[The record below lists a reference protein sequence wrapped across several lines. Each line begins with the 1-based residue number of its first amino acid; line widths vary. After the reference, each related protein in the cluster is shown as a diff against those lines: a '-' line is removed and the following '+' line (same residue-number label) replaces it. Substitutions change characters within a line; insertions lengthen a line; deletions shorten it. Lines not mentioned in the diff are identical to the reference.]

1 MIENEKLEIPKPD
14 FLSGLND
21 DQRKA
26 VLLTEGPLLVLSGAG
41 TGKTK
46 VLTSRLAN
54 LIYSKKAML
63 SEVLAVTFTNKAAYE
78 MKSRV
83 SKLLGQPTEGMYI
96 GTFHSIGVRL
106 LRKNASLV
114 DLKNDFTILDTDD
127 QVRLIKQII
136 SFFNLDKKIYNP
148 KNYLYFI
155 EQLKN
160 YALNFDE
167 IDNHEFE
174 IYSNGNLSKI
184 YKMYQE
190 RLIAFNSVDFGDLI
204 MKPLELFKRNPEI
217 LGFYQRKLK
226 YILVDEY
233 QDTNTAQYLLLRLL
247 ASNHSNICCVGD
259 EAQSIY
265 GWRGAPLKNIRNFE
279 KDCEGSN
286 IIRLEQN
293 YRSTGNILDAASNL
307 ISENKERIGKRLWTS
322 DSEGMKVKI
331 VNVDDDINEAVS
343 ICIKI
348 KDLINNN
355 INPEKIAILTRAT
368 FQFKEIEDRLVKENI
383 KYRVIGGPKF
393 YERKEIRDAL
403 AYLRIMTNQNDDLA
417 FERIVNTPKRGIGAV
432 LLSNLYECS
441 RLKKIS
447 LFQSAKFF

>member
-259 EAQSIY
+259 EDQSIY
-265 GWRGAPLKNIRNFE
+265 GWRGAQLKNILNF
-279 KDCEGSN
+279 
-286 IIRLEQN
+286 
-293 YRSTGNILDAASNL
+293 
-307 ISENKERIGKRLWTS
+307 
-322 DSEGMKVKI
+322 
-331 VNVDDDINEAVS
+331 
-343 ICIKI
+343 
-348 KDLINNN
+348 
-355 INPEKIAILTRAT
+355 
-368 FQFKEIEDRLVKENI
+368 
-383 KYRVIGGPKF
+383 
-393 YERKEIRDAL
+393 
-403 AYLRIMTNQNDDLA
+403 
-417 FERIVNTPKRGIGAV
+417 
-432 LLSNLYECS
+432 
-441 RLKKIS
+441 
-447 LFQSAKFF
+447 

>member
-217 LGFYQRKLK
+217 LRFYQRKLK

-259 EAQSIY
+259 EDQSIY
-265 GWRGAPLKNIRNFE
+265 GWRGAQLKNILNFE
-279 KDCEGSN
+279 KDFEGSN

-368 FQFKEIEDRLVKENI
+368 FQFKVNNPEKIKNARIEDKI
-383 KYRVIGGPKF
+383 KFRQVFIAPTVAP
-393 YERKEIRDAL
+393 IPL
-403 AYLRIMTNQNDDLA
+403 
-417 FERIVNTPKRGIGAV
+417 
-432 LLSNLYECS
+432 
-441 RLKKIS
+441 
-447 LFQSAKFF
+447 